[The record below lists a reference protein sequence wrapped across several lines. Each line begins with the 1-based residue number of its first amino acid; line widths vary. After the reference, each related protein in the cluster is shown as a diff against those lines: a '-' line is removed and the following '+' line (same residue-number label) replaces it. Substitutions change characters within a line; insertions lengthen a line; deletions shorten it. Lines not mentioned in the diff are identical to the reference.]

1 MTTLP
6 HSISPP
12 PVTLFVV
19 DDDEVD
25 RETIVRSVEDMGLD
39 NPVRTARDGEE
50 ALAILRG
57 DGAEP
62 LRGQYLILLDLNMP
76 RLNGK
81 ACLARLRADER
92 TMDLP
97 VIILSTS
104 DSPEDI
110 SDSYRLH
117 ASFYLVK
124 PGDFS
129 ELVEAFQSLREF
141 WFEQAAQPDTERE
154 ESVAGPS
161 D

>member
-76 RLNGK
+76 RMNGIEF
-81 ACLARLRADER
+81 LEEIRRDPDLHRAIVFVL
-92 TMDLP
+92 T
-97 VIILSTS
+97 TS
-104 DSPEDI
+104 NAEND
-110 SDSYRLH
+110 RM
-117 ASFYLVK
+117 
-124 PGDFS
+124 
-129 ELVEAFQSLREF
+129 
-141 WFEQAAQPDTERE
+141 AAYDRN
-154 ESVAGPS
+154 VAGYMLKARAGLEFERVISLINQYERNVEFPH
-161 D
+161 

>member
-1 MTTLP
+1 MSELRAN
-6 HSISPP
+6 H
-12 PVTLFVV
+12 VLL
-19 DDDEVD
+19 
-25 RETIVRSVEDMGLD
+25 VEDNPADARLTALAMEEAGL
-39 NPVRTARDGEE
+39 PGTLATVGDGER
-50 ALAILRG
+50 AL
-57 DGAEP
+57 D
-62 LRGQYLILLDLNMP
+62 YLFRRPPYSDAPRPDLVLLDLNMP